1 MRKDGILSGVQLSG
15 GRGGRYVGYACECR
29 ISCKFSELISVE
41 DDERHGL
48 PPNSALASI
57 LPLLSR

>member
-41 DDERHGL
+41 EMMKDMDFRQTV
-48 PPNSALASI
+48 P
-57 LPLLSR
+57 